1 MDRIEQRTIPMTR
14 AEPKDGPE
22 VRPASPTRWSL
33 VLLLVGAGIVVA
45 FQIGKAP
52 AALSLLRGELALTLT
67 QAAWVISIFNVVG
80 IVSGM
85 ALGALADRLGHRR
98 MVLAGLL
105 IVAVASAAG
114 AVAPGAAPLLAT
126 RFAEGVGFM
135 IVVVA
140 TPALIARSTAP
151 GDLPLAFGFWSTYMP
166 AGTAMMMV
174 LAPLLIAGTGWR
186 GLWIANAV
194 LVGGFAVLL
203 AIATRRLPVPTGRLG
218 ASAGADMLA
227 TLRAPGPRLLALSF
241 AAYTLHYLAVLGFLP
256 SFLIEHDGVGAGLAA
271 LLGGIAVAV
280 NIPGNLLGGWIVQR
294 GAQRWAVIA
303 AVNTTMAL
311 CSLLIYAAG
320 LALPLRY
327 ALCLLFSFVGGMLPA
342 VVLAAGP
349 ALAPSPRHVATTN
362 GLIMQGSNLGQVIGP
377 PAIAALAARAGDW
390 TWSPLVLGT
399 AAGLGVLL
407 ALRLRALEKRSRGDG
422 LD

>member
-1 MDRIEQRTIPMTR
+1 M
-14 AEPKDGPE
+14 
-22 VRPASPTRWSL
+22 ASPPTRWPL
-33 VLLLVGAGIVVA
+33 VLLLVGAGIAVA

-67 QAAWVISIFNVVG
+67 QAAWVISIFNLVG

-98 MVLAGLL
+98 MVLAGLA
-105 IVAVASAAG
+105 IVAAASAVGAWVPSAG
-114 AVAPGAAPLLAT
+114 WLLAT
-126 RFAEGVGFM
+126 RFGEGVGFM

-140 TPALIARSTAP
+140 TPALIARTAAA

-166 AGTAMMMV
+166 AGTAVMMAI
-174 LAPLLIAGTGWR
+174 APLLIAGAGWR
-186 GLWIANAV
+186 GLWLANAL

-203 AIATRRLPVPTGRLG
+203 AVATRRLPVASRMPH
-218 ASAGADMLA
+218 ASAAQDMLA

-241 AAYTLHYLAVLGFLP
+241 ATYTGHYLAVLGFLP
-256 SFLIEHDGVGAGLAA
+256 IFLIERDGLNPGMAA
-271 LLGGIAVAV
+271 LLGGIAVAM

-294 GAQRWAVIA
+294 GARRWAVIA
-303 AVNTTMAL
+303 GVNMTMAI
-311 CSLLIYAAG
+311 CSLLIYAGG

-327 ALCLLFSFVGGMLPA
+327 ALCVLLSFVGGMLPA

-349 ALAPSPRHVATTN
+349 VLAPSPRHVATTN

-399 AAGLGVLL
+399 AAGLGILL
-407 ALRLRALEKRSRGDG
+407 ALRLRELENRAS
-422 LD
+422 LPQAAPPN

>member
-1 MDRIEQRTIPMTR
+1 MLRRFIMN
-14 AEPKDGPE
+14 EPPIS
-22 VRPASPTRWSL
+22 PPPTRWPL

-45 FQIGKAP
+45 FQIGKVP
-52 AALSLLRGELALTLT
+52 ASLSLLRGELGLTLT

-80 IVSGM
+80 IVGGM
-85 ALGALADRLGHRR
+85 ALGALADRIGHRR
-98 MVLAGLL
+98 VVLGGLA
-105 IVAVASAAG
+105 IVAVASALG
-114 AVAPGAAPLLAT
+114 ALAPNAVLLLAT
-126 RFAEGVGFM
+126 RFVEGIGFM
-135 IVVVA
+135 IVVVS
-140 TPALIARSTAP
+140 TPALIVRGTAA
-151 GDLPLAFGFWSTYMP
+151 GDLPLALGFWSTYMP
-166 AGTAMMMV
+166 AGTSMMMV

-203 AIATRRLPVPTGRLG
+203 ARATRRLPIAAGTLRT
-218 ASAGADMLA
+218 SFGADMLA

-256 SFLIEHDGVGAGLAA
+256 IFLMERDGLSAGSAA

-280 NIPGNLLGGWIVQR
+280 NIPGNLLGGWVVQR

-303 AVNTTMAL
+303 GVNATMAI

-320 LALPLRY
+320 FALSLRY
-327 ALCLLFSFVGGMLPA
+327 ALCLALSFVGGMLPA

-349 ALAPSPRHVATTN
+349 RLAPSPRHVATTN

-399 AAGLGVLL
+399 AAGVGVLL
-407 ALRLRALEKRSRGDG
+407 ALRLRALERN
-422 LD
+422 